1 MSFDLVVVGGCASKV
16 LGSRGSRESQDLTR
30 DVVFHRFKSV
40 YPLQPVSKSGNVEA
54 KLRRSYHFLPCKG
67 IIYLYNPIYII
78 LHGHQIINEPLFTRP
93 MCLSLPVYLLVLC
106 LFST

>member
-30 DVVFHRFKSV
+30 DVVFHSFKSV
-40 YPLQPVSKSGNVEA
+40 YPLQLVSKSGNVEA

-67 IIYLYNPIYII
+67 IIYLYIYNPIYIYTY
-78 LHGHQIINEPLFTRP
+78 N
-93 MCLSLPVYLLVLC
+93 
-106 LFST
+106 STWPSNY